1 MEEPAGLTEWADTHV
16 PEAIRA
22 DPIWRLP
29 AYRYSLYLADQL
41 RATERQM
48 RRACTRRTV
57 DQLLDA
63 AQSISSNIAEGY
75 SRTGGPER
83 AKFFEYANSS
93 ARETRDWL
101 FKARTAFDPITATSL
116 IELVTRVMK
125 ILTAVI
131 PRERETP
138 NTRARLPKRVREHLV
153 DPPQHPVREDP
164 P

>member
-1 MEEPAGLTEWADTHV
+1 MEEPVGLSEWASGQV

-41 RATERQM
+41 QAAAPRL
-48 RRACTRRTV
+48 RRVCTRRTV

-93 ARETRDWL
+93 AREARDWL
-101 FKARTAFDPITATSL
+101 FKVRQAFDPVVASAH

-131 PRERETP
+131 PRERESP
-138 NTRARLPKRVREHLV
+138 ITRARLPKRAQEQRPDVSAQPERSET
-153 DPPQHPVREDP
+153 
-164 P
+164 

>member
-1 MEEPAGLTEWADTHV
+1 MEEPDGLTEWAVANV
-16 PEAIRA
+16 PEAMRN

-29 AYRYSLYLADQL
+29 ANRYSLFLGDQL
-41 RATERQM
+41 LAAADDM
-48 RRACTRRTV
+48 RRVQTRRTV
-57 DQLLDA
+57 NQLLDA

-101 FKARTAFDPITATSL
+101 FKVRRAFNSATLSAL
-116 IELVTRVMK
+116 VTLVTRIMK

-131 PRERETP
+131 PREREHR
-138 NTRARLPKRVREHLV
+138 NTRARHPSTRRRLPNDVSPEP
-153 DPPQHPVREDP
+153 DGSQP
-164 P
+164 